1 MADISRL
8 GNAPGEHRFPPQ
20 LTVEVL
26 LLLARYIQMSREG
39 LFIVQCRTHTAAPV
53 PPLSLWPAIVGSSTE
68 GHRWESQKPPCPPSQ
83 NGIYLSMASVVRY
96 HDGRG

>member
-20 LTVEVL
+20 LSVEVL

-53 PPLSLWPAIVGSSTE
+53 VGSSTE